1 MKKKCCRFVAVLL
14 FVVLLFGS
22 FSAAAVEDKPNYVVL
37 GDSIAYG
44 AGLINSQRAVY
55 GKIVADTDGFD
66 YQNFAVPG
74 HTTKDLMNRM
84 KTARV
89 RKAIEEADVISV
101 SIGGNNF
108 LTDNLAMILYDGIVK
123 NDLSRVEAILKVFVV
138 DLDEIM
144 SRIHAMNPKAVIL
157 LQTLY
162 NPQTGYAGEVYGQ
175 GAAMLNSAIKA
186 CAQKDDKI
194 LLVDVGAKLTD
205 SENDFARDRVHP
217 SAAGNEK
224 IAKAVLETLYRNGL
238 GTKMEPVVNNNG
250 VDAFGTDMIGISVAV
265 YCTLL
270 HEFAPILVNLPI

>member
-1 MKKKCCRFVAVLL
+1 MKKTCCRLAAVVLCVA
-14 FVVLLFGS
+14 LLFGS
-22 FSAAAVEDKPNYVVL
+22 FSAAAVENKPNYVVL

-44 AGLINSQRAVY
+44 SGLINSQRAVY
-55 GKIVADTDGFD
+55 GKIVADTDGFN

-74 HTTKDLMNRM
+74 HTTGNLMSRM

-89 RKAIEEADVISV
+89 RKAIEGADIISI

-123 NDLSRVEAILKVFVV
+123 NDLSRVEAILKDFVV
-138 DLDEIM
+138 DLDEILT
-144 SRIHAMNPKAVIL
+144 RIHTMNPNAVIL

-162 NPQTGYAGEVYGQ
+162 NPQTGFAGEVYGQ
-175 GAAMLNSAIKA
+175 GAAMLNSAIRA
-186 CAQKDDKI
+186 CAQKDDKV
-194 LLVDVGAKLTD
+194 LLVDVGTRLTD
-205 SENDFARDRVHP
+205 SENDFAKDRVHP

-238 GTKMEPVVNNNG
+238 GAKTEPVVNSKG
-250 VDAFGTDMIGISVAV
+250 IDAFGTEMIGISVAV

-270 HEFAPILVNLPI
+270 HEFAPILIKLPI